1 MKRLSNRRGLLV
13 AMLVAGT
20 LLAGLANEV
29 SVPVGTVGEV
39 RDRGGHTYPARIV
52 SISEVAVRPQ
62 VTGEIL
68 EVGVRNGQKVR
79 KGDVLYRID
88 PVQYVAAE
96 KNAQAKVT
104 QISSNL
110 EYAETLTTRYGELVK
125 TRAVPQDDY
134 DRAQAELK
142 AYRSSKA
149 AAEADLLAAQDDVK
163 HCTIVA
169 PIDGRIGTTA
179 FTEGNFVSRGGDTL
193 VRLVQTDP
201 VRAVFEVSSVEYDAA
216 YGSDPERIIR
226 FGRVSFSRV
235 SDGAPVATGRVEYVE
250 NVANAATDSVRI
262 YAQVP
267 NASGV
272 LLAGQTVM
280 ARLTSEEG
288 VRVAAVPPN
297 AVALDARGTYVW
309 AVGADGTVE
318 QRRVVR
324 GPLQGAFQLIR
335 SGLKPGERIVLDGV
349 HRVTAGDRVTAGR

>member
-1 MKRLSNRRGLLV
+1 MSVGFLTAMVSFAVFGAGESAAV
-13 AMLVAGT
+13 A
-20 LLAGLANEV
+20 
-29 SVPVGTVGEV
+29 VPVGKVGEI
-39 RDRGGHTYPARIV
+39 RDGGGRTYPARIV

-68 EVGVRNGQKVR
+68 EVGFRNGQKVK

-88 PVQYVAAE
+88 PVKYVAAE
-96 KNAQAKVT
+96 KNARAKVT
-104 QISSNL
+104 QVNSNL
-110 EYAETLTTRYGELVK
+110 EYAETLATRYGELVK

-134 DRAQAELK
+134 DRARSELN
-142 AYRSSKA
+142 AFRSSKA
-149 AAEADLLAAQDDVK
+149 AAEADLIAAEDDVK

-169 PIDGRIGTTA
+169 PIGGRIGTTA
-179 FTEGNFVSRGGDTL
+179 FTEGNFVSRGGEVL

-216 YGSDPERIIR
+216 FGSDPERIVA
-226 FGRVSFSRV
+226 FGRVSLSRV
-235 SDGAPVATGRVEYVE
+235 TDGAPVATGRVEYVE
-250 NVANAATDSVRI
+250 NVANASTDSVKV
-262 YAQVP
+262 YANVP
-267 NASGV
+267 NGAGL

-309 AVGADGTVE
+309 VVGAGNVAE

-324 GPLQGAFQLIR
+324 GALQDGRQLIR
-335 SGLKPGERIVLDGV
+335 SGLKPGEWIVLDGV
-349 HRVTAGDRVTAGR
+349 HRVKAGDRVTTGE